1 MPPSRRKGRSYTVF
15 AGHDIDPIKP
25 PKWLLDLIPQ
35 KADVEPTDRGKTFIY
50 DQSRTEAQ
58 NLNDEAMCNLD
69 LWMPKLFPKPQEPR
83 TGWYIS
89 EAKKT
94 SGGYEV
100 IMKRGLPNNERLS
113 ADFRGIKDFGVH
125 DMGDPRGGKRT
136 PIDLVLEWHPDIK
149 ATPEEL
155 AKRERSPKFEKAF
168 AWLSGALG
176 HPPNDND
183 DDDDEQ
189 DEASRPIIRIKA
201 GELPKIATRG
211 EKVLLASGLP
221 IYQRGDDLVRP
232 IIEDVPAAH
241 DRTTKVARLIRI
253 DAVYLSDVLGRVAQ
267 WQRKVWGHWVPTDVP
282 QKVATRILGR
292 KGEWKFPK
300 VSGVISTPTM
310 RYDGTILDQEG
321 YDPQTKL
328 LLLAPPSMP
337 AIPEMPTRDDALA
350 SLALLED
357 LLVEFPLVEEVDKA
371 VALSGFIT
379 PVVRGAFI
387 VAPMHTS
394 RAPVAG
400 SGKSYLWDCS
410 SIIATGQIMPVI
422 SKGANEEE
430 LEKRLGT
437 EMMTGQPLISID
449 NVNGELKS
457 DALCQ
462 ITERSAVH
470 IRILG
475 KSERVRVEP
484 RGTTIFCTGNNIIIV
499 GDLHRRVITAMLD
512 PQLERPELREF
523 NGNPVA
529 KILANRGSYIAAC
542 LTICRAYIAAGRP
555 NKAKRL
561 ASYEGWSD
569 TVRSALMWLGKADP
583 VISIEAARADDP
595 ELNELRELLEAWAEV
610 FGVGKAYRF
619 TLQEIID
626 EANSEKSSGPDPR
639 WPRLNSA
646 VRSVAAWRR
655 EPADAKR
662 LALYLRSKKG
672 RIVNGMRFTNDLGS
686 RRATWWIEAK
696 NRSGEW
702 DKEKAGEFRPAEAVQ
717 AIEPETVIEPGTA
730 QVIGMAQALK
740 MRVVDR
746 KKAAENQLAYAQ
758 SVSKW
763 TRQMRH

>member
-1 MPPSRRKGRSYTVF
+1 MTNDPRQLKRNFSNRKWRLKCGVGIPTGAVNGFIVIETDTKKGHGVDGKASLRKLEAKYGKLPETLMAVSPTGSEHRYYNHPGPGIKVISNTIASGVDVKGDGGMVIAPPSVRPGIGPYIWSNWGT
-15 AGHDIDPIKP
+15 PIADAP
-25 PKWLLDLIPQ
+25 QWL
-35 KADVEPTDRGKTFIY
+35 
-50 DQSRTEAQ
+50 
-58 NLNDEAMCNLD
+58 
-69 LWMPKLFPKPQEPR
+69 
-83 TGWYIS
+83 
-89 EAKKT
+89 
-94 SGGYEV
+94 
-100 IMKRGLPNNERLS
+100 
-113 ADFRGIKDFGVH
+113 
-125 DMGDPRGGKRT
+125 
-136 PIDLVLEWHPDIK
+136 IDLVTSDRGPNKNPKLRIKNTEPVEIKHIVRALAVTSSDSEPVWYENGCAIAKELGDDGHDLYIEWSKKSD
-149 ATPEEL
+149 
-155 AKRERSPKFEKAF
+155 KFEQRDCEAKWEHDKENNGYNAATIF
-168 AWLSGALG
+168 HHAGEDWRDKE
-176 HPPNDND
+176 PPNDD
-183 DDDDEQ
+183 FTAWADKTHPGWRGEEEKEEEQ
-189 DEASRPIIRIKA
+189 DTRPIIRIRA

-211 EKVLLASGLP
+211 EEVLLASGLP
-221 IYQRGDDLVRP
+221 IYQRGDDLMRP
-232 IIEDVPAAH
+232 IVEDVPAAH

-282 QKVATRILGR
+282 VKVATRILGR

-321 YDPQTKL
+321 YDPATKL

-350 SLALLED
+350 SLALLQD

-410 SIIATGQIMPVI
+410 STIATGQIMPVI

-462 ITERSAVH
+462 ITERPAVH

-484 RGTTIFCTGNNIIIV
+484 RGTTVFCTGNNIIIV
-499 GDLHRRVITAMLD
+499 GDLYRRVITAMLD

-529 KILANRGSYIAAC
+529 KILAKRGSYIAAC
-542 LTICRAYIAAGRP
+542 LTICRAYIVAGRP

-610 FGVGKAYRF
+610 FWRGESVPLHAPGNNRRS
-619 TLQEIID
+619 QQR
-626 EANSEKSSGPDPR
+626 EKQ
-639 WPRLNSA
+639 WA
-646 VRSVAAWRR
+646 RSKMAAFEFCR
-655 EPADAKR
+655 PICCCLAKR
-662 LALYLRSKKG
+662 ARRCKEVGLVPEEQKG
-672 RIVNGMRFTNDLGS
+672 PHR
-686 RRATWWIEAK
+686 
-696 NRSGEW
+696 
-702 DKEKAGEFRPAEAVQ
+702 
-717 AIEPETVIEPGTA
+717 
-730 QVIGMAQALK
+730 
-740 MRVVDR
+740 
-746 KKAAENQLAYAQ
+746 
-758 SVSKW
+758 
-763 TRQMRH
+763 